1 MEVPSEEREPPNGSY
16 RVTNIE
22 LDGFKLDLPND
33 HWLPQIRNQ
42 LPDYG
47 ENIGRLAAA
56 VEGKYPGRGFI
67 DVGANVGDTAAIVRA
82 HSNLPILCIEGS
94 EFFYELL
101 KENIRQL
108 KGEIEL
114 ECTLVDSASAERKG
128 SLSVEYG
135 TASFQTDSN
144 DSASRRFA
152 RLDSILA
159 RHPRFQSSKI
169 LKIDT
174 DGMDG
179 RILAGALEWISVAR
193 PVLFWEHDIG
203 RDAAAGGPG
212 LDIFERLLEIGYRTG
227 VVFDNTGEFI
237 QAVSLDAR
245 QQLADLSDYLP
256 GGEQFYGYCDVC
268 AFHEEDLDLCSLVR
282 RMELERRRV
291 RRDSGPKPLNEP
303 LFRAL
308 VQAQFEVHG
317 AQLDQSI
324 RRCLKDELQGI
335 NAQTHFDH
343 FRQQLRIADLETQV
357 SSKDAEVHRLHVM
370 LRELL
375 VELLVERNAKNRR
388 EQMLHEAALNEL
400 RGQLTNA
407 REEGELMRREIDSSF
422 ALRAAKA
429 AGWILGP
436 LRRLLGRS
444 STGGRS

>member
-1 MEVPSEEREPPNGSY
+1 
-16 RVTNIE
+16 VTSIE
-22 LDGFKLDLPND
+22 LHGFKLELPND
-33 HWLPQIRNQ
+33 HWLTQIRNQ

-56 VEGKYPGRGFI
+56 VERKYPGRGFV

-94 EFFYELL
+94 EFFFELL
-101 KENIRQL
+101 KENIRQF
-108 KGEIEL
+108 KGELEL

-135 TASFQTDSN
+135 TASFHTDSN
-144 DSASRRFA
+144 EGASRRFA

-179 RILAGALEWISVAR
+179 RILAGAMDWISAAR

-212 LDIFERLLEIGYRTG
+212 LNIFERLLEIGYRAG
-227 VVFDNTGEFI
+227 LVFDNTGEFI
-237 QAVSLDAR
+237 QTVSLDAR

-256 GGEQFYGYCDVC
+256 GGKQFYGYCDVC

-282 RMELERRRV
+282 RIELERRRV
-291 RRDSGPKPLNEP
+291 RRGTGPKPLNEP
-303 LFRAL
+303 LLRAL
-308 VQAQFEVHG
+308 VQSAVQETINH
-317 AQLDQSI
+317 
-324 RRCLKDELQGI
+324 CLKAELQGI

-343 FRQQLRIADLETQV
+343 FRQQLQITDLETRV
-357 SSKDAEVHRLHVM
+357 SSKDAEIHRLHVM

-375 VELLVERNAKNRR
+375 VELLVERNTKNRR
-388 EQMLHEAALNEL
+388 EEMLHEAALNEL

-422 ALRAAKA
+422 ALRAAKS